1 MEEIWKDENDLKNE
15 IDELE
20 TKITTSPGDIEIKNW
35 FRFYDGI
42 FVGEYSVN
50 LKIYK
55 NGIEV

>member
-1 MEEIWKDENDLKNE
+1 MVLYENDLKNE

-20 TKITTSPGDIEIKNW
+20 TKITTSPDDIEIKNW